1 MKEQEEIRRDKKG
14 VRNMA
19 SNKRV
24 QMRVDKVNNREGIV
38 MVYSI
43 RERKSMWV
51 TTEALLNTMAYKQL
65 YAQILNV
72 VLLNNM
78 FYAIIDG
85 KKTHIHIYESIPQQT
100 IDLAAYSKDCE
111 SNTRIWKAK
120 KEAKVVKRTSIEE
133 LNRAIDRR
141 ANKQLEKELN
151 DALMKVSSL
160 SVTGREIDNAKTLN
174 KAYMDRKLT
183 MSSKA
188 ELDKLAKSGDKQQI
202 DAILEKMDK
211 KIRMDKRD
219 EMIRKRREQLK
230 AEEINEDFLGV
241 TKGKR
246 KVTTELNQTY
256 GNEFC

>member
-1 MKEQEEIRRDKKG
+1 
-14 VRNMA
+14 
-19 SNKRV
+19 
-24 QMRVDKVNNREGIV
+24 
-38 MVYSI
+38 
-43 RERKSMWV
+43 
-51 TTEALLNTMAYKQL
+51 
-65 YAQILNV
+65 
-72 VLLNNM
+72 
-78 FYAIIDG
+78 
-85 KKTHIHIYESIPQQT
+85 
-100 IDLAAYSKDCE
+100 
-111 SNTRIWKAK
+111 
-120 KEAKVVKRTSIEE
+120 
-133 LNRAIDRR
+133 
-141 ANKQLEKELN
+141 
-151 DALMKVSSL
+151 MKVSSL

-219 EMIRKRREQLK
+219 EMIRKKREQLK